1 MCIRINHFHF
11 PNLINDAMKKL
22 SIFYYLLIAILFAP
36 NCFPQLNKGNLV
48 KYEKYQFQNYNK
60 INKILYPGDS
70 SINITYYGL
79 NLNIT
84 YSPNYLKGIA
94 TISAKSTENGLTNF
108 FLDLQDTM
116 HVDSVLLNGSQ
127 VYFKHSLAKLE
138 ITLPR
143 SYNIGEQFSVI
154 IYYQGVPGSSGF
166 GSFEFSS
173 HNNAPAIWSL
183 SEPYGASD
191 WFPCKDTPA
200 DKADSSDVWVTC
212 SNSLI
217 AASNGTLQAV
227 VDNGDGTHTFKWK
240 NIYPIAQYLI
250 SIAISNYTVYT
261 TYYHYAP
268 SDSMPIV
275 FYIYPEDFNSA
286 KPYLD
291 KVANM
296 IAIFSKFYGPYPFLK
311 EKYGEAQFGWGG
323 GMEHQT
329 MTSLGGFDE
338 DLEAHELAHQWY
350 GDKITCADWQD
361 IWLNEGF
368 ASFSEAVYF
377 GAVSGLNSYN
387 LMMNSFMDN
396 AKNAVGSIYVQNI
409 SNVNSIFDYDR
420 SYAKGAVVLHMLKG
434 IMGDSLF
441 YQLMKTYAS
450 DPKLAY
456 RSAHTADFEL
466 DAEKVYG
473 STLGYFFNEWIYGV
487 GYPHY
492 TVSWNYDYINNN
504 IYSVN
509 LNISQTTNTNPAFF
523 TMPIQIQVKTS
534 AGDTIVTI
542 FNNRQNQLISFNVK
556 GTPQYINFDPNNLIL
571 KDISII
577 DSVDLTKP
585 QTFTLYQNYPNPF
598 NPSTLINYSIPVNSK
613 GFIPVKLIVYDE
625 LGNVVAKLVDK
636 TQPAGTYSVKF
647 PPGNKHLASGIY
659 YYQIIAGSY
668 NQTKNMVLIK

>member
-1 MCIRINHFHF
+1 
-11 PNLINDAMKKL
+11 MKKL
-22 SIFYYLLIAILFAP
+22 SLIFSLLFIFLSAS
-36 NCFPQLNKGNLV
+36 NSFPQLNKKKLV
-48 KYEKYQFQNYNK
+48 ESEKHHLQNYYK

-70 SINITYYGL
+70 SINVTYYGL
-79 NLNIT
+79 NLTLT

-94 TISAKSTENGLTNF
+94 TINAKSTENGLTKF
-108 FLDLQDTM
+108 FLDLQDPLL
-116 HVDSVLLNGSQ
+116 VDSVLLNGSKIP
-127 VYFKHSLAKLE
+127 FIHSLAKLN
-138 ITLPR
+138 INLPR
-143 SYNIGEQFSVI
+143 SYNYGEQFSLV
-154 IYYQGVPGSSGF
+154 IYYQGIPGSSGF
-166 GSFEFSS
+166 GSFEFGS
-173 HNNAPAIWSL
+173 HNNQPAIWSL

-227 VDNGDGTHTFKWK
+227 VDNGNGTHTFKWK

-250 SIAISNYTVYT
+250 SIAISDYTVYT

-268 SDSMPIV
+268 SDSMPVV
-275 FYIYPEDFNSA
+275 FYVYPEDFNNA

-296 IAIFSKFYGPYPFLK
+296 IAVFSNFYGPYPFLK
-311 EKYGEAQFGWGG
+311 EKYGEAEFGWSG

-329 MTSLGGFDE
+329 ITSLGGFDD

-377 GAVSGLNSYN
+377 GATSGTDAYN
-387 LMMNSFMDN
+387 LMMTSFMNN
-396 AKNAVGSIYVQNI
+396 AKNAVGSVYVQNI
-409 SNVNSIFDYDR
+409 SNVNSIFDYNR

-441 YQLMKTYAS
+441 FQLMKTYAS
-450 DPKLAY
+450 DPKVAY
-456 RSAHTADFEL
+456 GAATTADFEA

-473 STLGYFFNEWIYGV
+473 SSLSYFFNEWIYGEN
-487 GYPHY
+487 YPRY
-492 TVSWNYDYINNN
+492 SVSWNNNFIGNN

-509 LNISQTTNTNPAFF
+509 LNLSQTTNTDPAFF

-534 AGDTIVTI
+534 AGDTLVTI

-577 DSVDLTKP
+577 DSIDLTKP

-598 NPSTLINYSIPVNSK
+598 NPSTTINYSIPVNSK
-613 GFIPVKLIVYDE
+613 GFIQVKLIVYDE
-625 LGNVVAKLVDK
+625 LGNIVARLVDK
-636 TQPAGTYSVKF
+636 AEPAGTYSVKF
-647 PPGNKHLASGIY
+647 PPGNKHLASGVY
-659 YYQIIAGSY
+659 YYQIIAGD
-668 NQTKNMVLIK
+668 NIQTKNMVLLK

>member
-1 MCIRINHFHF
+1 MLFIF
-11 PNLINDAMKKL
+11 L
-22 SIFYYLLIAILFAP
+22 SAS
-36 NCFPQLNKGNLV
+36 NSFPQLNKKKLV
-48 KYEKYQFQNYNK
+48 ESEKHQLQNYYK

-70 SINITYYGL
+70 SINVTYYGL
-79 NLNIT
+79 NLTLT

-94 TISAKSTENGLTNF
+94 TINAKSTENGLTKF
-108 FLDLQDTM
+108 FLDLQDPLL
-116 HVDSVLLNGSQ
+116 VDSVLLNGSKIP
-127 VYFKHSLAKLE
+127 FIHSLAKLN
-138 ITLPR
+138 INLPR
-143 SYNIGEQFSVI
+143 SYNYGEQFSLV
-154 IYYQGVPGSSGF
+154 IYYQGIPGSSGF
-166 GSFEFSS
+166 GSFEFGS
-173 HNNAPAIWSL
+173 HNNQPAIWSL

-227 VDNGDGTHTFKWK
+227 VDNGNGTHTFKWK

-250 SIAISNYTVYT
+250 SIAISDYTVYT

-268 SDSMPIV
+268 SDSMPVV
-275 FYIYPEDFNSA
+275 FYIYPEDFNNA

-296 IAIFSKFYGPYPFLK
+296 IAVFSNFYGPYPFLK
-311 EKYGEAQFGWGG
+311 EKYGEAEFGWSG

-329 MTSLGGFDE
+329 ITSLGGFDD

-377 GAVSGLNSYN
+377 GATSGTDAYN
-387 LMMNSFMDN
+387 LMMTSFMNN
-396 AKNAVGSIYVQNI
+396 AKNAVGSVYVQNI
-409 SNVNSIFDYDR
+409 SNVNSIFDYNR

-441 YQLMKTYAS
+441 FQLMKTYAS
-450 DPKLAY
+450 DPKVAY
-456 RSAHTADFEL
+456 GAATTANFEA

-473 STLGYFFNEWIYGV
+473 SSLSYFFNEWIYGEN
-487 GYPHY
+487 YPHY
-492 TVSWNYDYINNN
+492 SVSWNYNFIGNN

-509 LNISQTTNTNPAFF
+509 LNLSQTTNTNPAFF

-542 FNNRQNQLISFNVK
+542 FNNRQNQLISFNVI

-598 NPSTLINYSIPVNSK
+598 NPSTTINYSIPVSSE
-613 GFIPVKLIVYDE
+613 GFIQVKLIVYDE
-625 LGNVVAKLVDK
+625 LGNIVARLVDK
-636 TQPAGTYSVKF
+636 AEPAGTYSVKF
-647 PPGNKHLASGIY
+647 PPGNKHLASGVY
-659 YYQIIAGSY
+659 YYQIIAGDY
-668 NQTKNMVLIK
+668 IQTKNMILLK

>member
-1 MCIRINHFHF
+1 
-11 PNLINDAMKKL
+11 MKKT
-22 SIFYYLLIAILFAP
+22 SIFYYLLIALLFAP
-36 NCFPQLNKGNLV
+36 NCFSQLNKRNLV
-48 KYEKYQFQNYNK
+48 KAEKYQLQKFYK

-94 TISAKSTENGLTNF
+94 TINAKSTENGLTNF

-127 VYFKHSLAKLE
+127 IYFKHSLAKLE

-143 SYNIGEQFSVI
+143 GYNIGEQFSVV

-212 SNSLI
+212 SNSLT

-250 SIAISNYTVYT
+250 SIAISNYTVYA

-311 EKYGEAQFGWGG
+311 EKYGEAQFGWSG

-441 YQLMKTYAS
+441 FQLMKTYAS
-450 DPKLAY
+450 DPKVAY
-456 RSAHTADFEL
+456 GAATTANFES

-473 STLGYFFNEWIYGV
+473 STLEYFFNEWIYGE

-492 TVSWNYDYINNN
+492 SVSWNYNHINDN

-509 LNISQTTNTNPAFF
+509 LNISQTTNTNPSFF

-534 AGDTIVTI
+534 ASDTIVTI
-542 FNNRQNQLISFNVK
+542 FNNRQNQLVSFNVK

-636 TQPAGTYSVKF
+636 SQPAGTYSVKF
-647 PPGNKHLASGIY
+647 PPGNKHFASGVY
-659 YYQIIAGSY
+659 YYQILAGSY
-668 NQTKNMVLIK
+668 SQTKNMVLIK

>member
-1 MCIRINHFHF
+1 
-11 PNLINDAMKKL
+11 MKKL
-22 SIFYYLLIAILFAP
+22 SLLFSLLLVFLSAS
-36 NCFPQLNKGNLV
+36 NSFPQLDKINLV
-48 KYEKYQFQNYNK
+48 RSEKHQFQNNYK

-70 SINITYYGL
+70 SINVTYYGL
-79 NLNIT
+79 NLTLT

-94 TISAKSTENGLTNF
+94 TINAKSTQNNLTNF
-108 FLDLQDTM
+108 FLDLQDPLL
-116 HVDSVLLNGSQ
+116 VDSVLLNGSKIP
-127 VYFKHSLAKLE
+127 FIHSSAKLN

-143 SYNIGEQFSVI
+143 IYNFGELFSLV
-154 IYYQGVPGSSGF
+154 IYYQGIPGSSGF
-166 GSFEFSS
+166 GSFEFGS
-173 HNNAPAIWSL
+173 HNNQPAIWSL

-227 VDNGDGTHTFKWK
+227 VDNGNGTHTFKWK

-250 SIAISNYTVYT
+250 SIAISDYTVYT

-275 FYIYPEDFNSA
+275 FYIYPEDFNNA

-296 IAIFSKFYGPYPFLK
+296 IAVFSNFYGPYPFLK
-311 EKYGEAQFGWGG
+311 EKYGEAEFGWSG

-329 MTSLGGFDE
+329 ITSLGGFDD

-368 ASFSEAVYF
+368 ATFSEAVYF
-377 GAVSGLNSYN
+377 GATSGTDAYN
-387 LMMNSFMDN
+387 LMMTSFMNN
-396 AKNAVGSIYVQNI
+396 AKNAVGSVYVQNI
-409 SNVNSIFDYDR
+409 SNVNSIFDYNR

-441 YQLMKTYAS
+441 FQLMKTYAS
-450 DPKLAY
+450 DPKVAY
-456 RSAHTADFEL
+456 GAATTANFEA

-473 STLGYFFNEWIYGV
+473 SSLSYFFNEWIYGEN
-487 GYPHY
+487 YPHY
-492 TVSWNYDYINNN
+492 SVSWNYNFIGNN

-509 LNISQTTNTNPAFF
+509 LNLSQTTNTNPAFF

-542 FNNRQNQLISFNVK
+542 FNNRQNQLISFNVI

-598 NPSTLINYSIPVNSK
+598 NPSTTINYSIPVNSK
-613 GFIPVKLIVYDE
+613 GFIQVKLIVYDE
-625 LGNVVAKLVDK
+625 LGNIVARLVDK
-636 TQPAGTYSVKF
+636 AEPAGTYSVKF
-647 PPGNKHLASGIY
+647 PPGNKHLASGVY
-659 YYQIIAGSY
+659 YYQIIAGNY
-668 NQTKNMVLIK
+668 IQTKNMILLK

>member
-1 MCIRINHFHF
+1 MLFIF
-11 PNLINDAMKKL
+11 L
-22 SIFYYLLIAILFAP
+22 SAS
-36 NCFPQLNKGNLV
+36 NSFPQLNKKKLV
-48 KYEKYQFQNYNK
+48 ESEKHHLQNYYK

-70 SINITYYGL
+70 SINVTYYGL
-79 NLNIT
+79 NLTLT

-94 TISAKSTENGLTNF
+94 TINAKSTENGLTKF
-108 FLDLQDTM
+108 FLDLQDPLL
-116 HVDSVLLNGSQ
+116 VDSVLLNGSKIP
-127 VYFKHSLAKLE
+127 FIHSLAKLN
-138 ITLPR
+138 INLPR
-143 SYNIGEQFSVI
+143 SYNYGEQFSLV
-154 IYYQGVPGSSGF
+154 IYYQGIPGSSGF
-166 GSFEFSS
+166 GSFEFGS
-173 HNNAPAIWSL
+173 HNNQPAIWSL

-227 VDNGDGTHTFKWK
+227 VDNGNGTHTFKWK

-250 SIAISNYTVYT
+250 SIAISDYTVYT

-268 SDSMPIV
+268 SDSMPVV
-275 FYIYPEDFNSA
+275 FYVYPEDFNNT

-296 IAIFSKFYGPYPFLK
+296 IAVFSNFYGPYPFLK
-311 EKYGEAQFGWGG
+311 EKYGEAEFGWSG

-329 MTSLGGFDE
+329 ITSLGGFDD

-377 GAVSGLNSYN
+377 GATSGTDAYN
-387 LMMNSFMDN
+387 LMMTSFMNN
-396 AKNAVGSIYVQNI
+396 AKNAVGSVYVQNI
-409 SNVNSIFDYDR
+409 SNVNSIFDYNR

-441 YQLMKTYAS
+441 FQLMKTYAS
-450 DPKLAY
+450 DPKVAY
-456 RSAHTADFEL
+456 GAATTADFEA

-473 STLGYFFNEWIYGV
+473 SSLSYFFNEWIYGEN
-487 GYPHY
+487 YPHY
-492 TVSWNYDYINNN
+492 SVSWNNNFIGNN

-509 LNISQTTNTNPAFF
+509 LNLSQTTNTDPAFF

-542 FNNRQNQLISFNVK
+542 FNNRQNQLISFNVI

-598 NPSTLINYSIPVNSK
+598 NPSTTINYSIPVNSK
-613 GFIPVKLIVYDE
+613 GFIQVKLIVYDE
-625 LGNVVAKLVDK
+625 LGNIVARLVDK
-636 TQPAGTYSVKF
+636 AEPAGTYSVKF
-647 PPGNKHLASGIY
+647 PPSNKHLASGVY
-659 YYQIIAGSY
+659 YYQIIAGDY
-668 NQTKNMVLIK
+668 IQTKNMILLK

>member
-1 MCIRINHFHF
+1 
-11 PNLINDAMKKL
+11 MKKL
-22 SIFYYLLIAILFAP
+22 SLLFSLLLVFLSAS
-36 NCFPQLNKGNLV
+36 NSFPQLDKINLV
-48 KYEKYQFQNYNK
+48 RSEKHQFQNYYK

-70 SINITYYGL
+70 SINVTYYGL
-79 NLNIT
+79 NLTLT

-94 TISAKSTENGLTNF
+94 TVNAKSTENNLTNF
-108 FLDLQDTM
+108 FLDLQDPLL
-116 HVDSVLLNGSQ
+116 VDSVLLNGSKIP
-127 VYFKHSLAKLE
+127 FIHSSAKLN

-143 SYNIGEQFSVI
+143 IYNYGEQFSLV
-154 IYYQGVPGSSGF
+154 IYYQGIPGSSGF
-166 GSFEFSS
+166 GSFEFGS
-173 HNNAPAIWSL
+173 HNNQPAIWSL

-217 AASNGTLQAV
+217 AASNGTLQSV
-227 VDNGDGTHTFKWK
+227 VDNGNGTHTFKWK

-250 SIAISNYTVYT
+250 SIAISDYTVYT

-268 SDSMPIV
+268 SDSMPVV
-275 FYIYPEDFNSA
+275 FYIYPEDFNNA

-296 IAIFSKFYGPYPFLK
+296 IAVFSNFYGPYPFLK
-311 EKYGEAQFGWGG
+311 EKYGEAEFGWSW

-329 MTSLGGFDE
+329 ITSLGGFDD

-368 ASFSEAVYF
+368 ATFSEAVYF
-377 GAVSGLNSYN
+377 GATSGTDAYN
-387 LMMNSFMDN
+387 LMMTSFMNN
-396 AKNAVGSIYVQNI
+396 AKNAVGSVYVQNI
-409 SNVNSIFDYDR
+409 SNVNSIFDYNR

-441 YQLMKTYAS
+441 FQLMKTYAS
-450 DPKLAY
+450 DPKVAY
-456 RSAHTADFEL
+456 GAATTANFEA

-473 STLGYFFNEWIYGV
+473 SSLSYFFNEWIYGEN
-487 GYPHY
+487 YPHY
-492 TVSWNYDYINNN
+492 SVSWNYNFIGNN

-509 LNISQTTNTNPAFF
+509 LNLSQTTNTNPAFF

-542 FNNRQNQLISFNVK
+542 LNNQQNQLISFNVK
-556 GTPQYINFDPNNLIL
+556 GKPNYINFDPNNLIL

-598 NPSTLINYSIPVNSK
+598 NPSTTINYSIPVNSK
-613 GFIPVKLIVYDE
+613 GFIQVKLIVYDE
-625 LGNVVAKLVDK
+625 LGNIVARLVDK
-636 TQPAGTYSVKF
+636 AEPAGTYSVKF
-647 PPGNKHLASGIY
+647 PPGNKHLASGVY
-659 YYQIIAGSY
+659 YYQIIAGDY
-668 NQTKNMVLIK
+668 IQTKNMILLK

>member
-1 MCIRINHFHF
+1 
-11 PNLINDAMKKL
+11 MKKT
-22 SIFYYLLIAILFAP
+22 SIYYYLLIALFFAP
-36 NCFPQLNKGNLV
+36 NCFSQLNKRNLV
-48 KYEKYQFQNYNK
+48 NAEKYQLQKFYK

-94 TISAKSTENGLTNF
+94 TINAKSTENGLTNF

-116 HVDSVLLNGSQ
+116 HVDSVLLNSSQ
-127 VYFKHSLAKLE
+127 IYFKHSLAKLE
-138 ITLPR
+138 IALPR
-143 SYNIGEQFSVI
+143 SYNIGEQFSVV
-154 IYYQGVPGSSGF
+154 IYYQGIPGSSGF

-212 SNSLI
+212 SNSLT

-275 FYIYPEDFNSA
+275 FYIYPEDYNIA

-450 DPKLAY
+450 DPKVAY
-456 RSAHTADFEL
+456 GAATTANFEA

-473 STLGYFFNEWIYGV
+473 SSLSYFFNEWIYGEN
-487 GYPHY
+487 YPHY
-492 TVSWNYDYINNN
+492 SVSWNYNFISNN

-509 LNISQTTNTNPAFF
+509 LNLSQTTNTNPAFF

-534 AGDTIVTI
+534 AGDTLVTI

-577 DSVDLTKP
+577 DSIDLTKP

-598 NPSTLINYSIPVNSK
+598 NPSTTINYSIPVNSK
-613 GFIPVKLIVYDE
+613 GFIQVKLIVYDE
-625 LGNVVAKLVDK
+625 LGNIVARLVDK
-636 TQPAGTYSVKF
+636 AEPAGTYSVKF
-647 PPGNKHLASGIY
+647 PPGNKHLASGVY
-659 YYQIIAGSY
+659 YYQIIAGD
-668 NQTKNMVLIK
+668 NIQTKNMVLLK

>member
-1 MCIRINHFHF
+1 MLFIF
-11 PNLINDAMKKL
+11 L
-22 SIFYYLLIAILFAP
+22 SAS
-36 NCFPQLNKGNLV
+36 NSFPQLNKKKLV
-48 KYEKYQFQNYNK
+48 ESEKHQLQNYYK

-79 NLNIT
+79 NLTLT

-94 TISAKSTENGLTNF
+94 TVNAKSTENNLTNF
-108 FLDLQDTM
+108 FLDLQDPLL
-116 HVDSVLLNGSQ
+116 VDSVLLNGSKIP
-127 VYFKHSLAKLE
+127 FIHSSAKLN
-138 ITLPR
+138 ITLPQI
-143 SYNIGEQFSVI
+143 YNYGEQFSLV
-154 IYYQGVPGSSGF
+154 IYYQGIPGSSGF
-166 GSFEFSS
+166 GSFEFGS
-173 HNNAPAIWSL
+173 HNNQPAIWSL

-227 VDNGDGTHTFKWK
+227 VDNGNGTHTFKWK

-250 SIAISNYTVYT
+250 SIAISDYTVYT

-268 SDSMPIV
+268 SDSMPVV
-275 FYIYPEDFNSA
+275 FYIYPEDFNNA

-291 KVANM
+291 KVVNM
-296 IAIFSKFYGPYPFLK
+296 IAVFSNFYGPYPFLK
-311 EKYGEAQFGWGG
+311 EKYGEAEFGWSG

-329 MTSLGGFDE
+329 ITSLGGFDD

-368 ASFSEAVYF
+368 ATFSEAVYF
-377 GAVSGLNSYN
+377 GATSGTDAYN
-387 LMMNSFMDN
+387 LMMTSFMNN
-396 AKNAVGSIYVQNI
+396 AKNAVGSVYVQNI
-409 SNVNSIFDYDR
+409 SNVNSIFDYNR

-441 YQLMKTYAS
+441 FQLMKTYAS
-450 DPKLAY
+450 DPKVAY
-456 RSAHTADFEL
+456 GAATTANFEA

-473 STLGYFFNEWIYGV
+473 SSLSYFFNEWIYGEN
-487 GYPHY
+487 YPHY
-492 TVSWNYDYINNN
+492 SVSWNYNFIGNN

-509 LNISQTTNTNPAFF
+509 LNLSQTTNTNPAFF

-598 NPSTLINYSIPVNSK
+598 NPSTTINYSIPVNSK
-613 GFIPVKLIVYDE
+613 GFIQVKLIVYDE
-625 LGNVVAKLVDK
+625 LGNIVARLVDK
-636 TQPAGTYSVKF
+636 AEPAGTYSVKF
-647 PPGNKHLASGIY
+647 PPGNKHLASGVY
-659 YYQIIAGSY
+659 YYQIIAGDY
-668 NQTKNMVLIK
+668 IQTKNMILLK

>member
-1 MCIRINHFHF
+1 M
-11 PNLINDAMKKL
+11 
-22 SIFYYLLIAILFAP
+22 LLIFLSAS
-36 NCFPQLNKGNLV
+36 NSFPQLNKKKLV
-48 KYEKYQFQNYNK
+48 ESEKHQLQNYYK

-70 SINITYYGL
+70 SINVTYYGL
-79 NLNIT
+79 NLTLT
-84 YSPNYLKGIA
+84 YSPNYLKGIV
-94 TISAKSTENGLTNF
+94 TVNAKSMENNLTNF
-108 FLDLQDTM
+108 FFDLQDPLL
-116 HVDSVLLNGSQ
+116 VDSVLLNGTKIP
-127 VYFKHSLAKLE
+127 FIHSLAKLN
-138 ITLPR
+138 INLPR
-143 SYNIGEQFSVI
+143 SYNYGEQFSLV
-154 IYYQGVPGSSGF
+154 IYYQGIPGSSGF
-166 GSFEFSS
+166 GSFEFGS
-173 HNNAPAIWSL
+173 HNNQPAIWSL

-227 VDNGDGTHTFKWK
+227 VDNGNGTHTFKWK

-250 SIAISNYTVYT
+250 SIAISDYTVYT

-268 SDSMPIV
+268 SDSMPVV
-275 FYIYPEDFNSA
+275 FYIYPEDFNNA

-296 IAIFSKFYGPYPFLK
+296 IAVFSNFYGPYPFLK
-311 EKYGEAQFGWGG
+311 EKYGEAEFGWSG

-329 MTSLGGFDE
+329 ITSLGGFDD

-377 GAVSGLNSYN
+377 GATSGTDAYN
-387 LMMNSFMDN
+387 LMMTSFMND
-396 AKNAVGSIYVQNI
+396 AKNAVGSVYVQNI
-409 SNVNSIFDYDR
+409 SNVNSIFDYNR

-441 YQLMKTYAS
+441 FQLMKTYAS
-450 DPKLAY
+450 DPKVAY
-456 RSAHTADFEL
+456 GAATTANFEA

-473 STLGYFFNEWIYGV
+473 SSLSYFFNEWIYGEN
-487 GYPHY
+487 YPHY
-492 TVSWNYDYINNN
+492 SVSWNYNFIGNN

-509 LNISQTTNTNPAFF
+509 LNLSQTTNTNPAFF

-598 NPSTLINYSIPVNSK
+598 NPSTTINYSIPVNSK
-613 GFIPVKLIVYDE
+613 GFIQVKLIVYDE
-625 LGNVVAKLVDK
+625 LGNIVARLVDK
-636 TQPAGTYSVKF
+636 AEPAGTYSVKF
-647 PPGNKHLASGIY
+647 PPGNKHLASGVY
-659 YYQIIAGSY
+659 YYQIIAGDY
-668 NQTKNMVLIK
+668 IQTKNMILLK

>member
-1 MCIRINHFHF
+1 
-11 PNLINDAMKKL
+11 MKKL
-22 SIFYYLLIAILFAP
+22 SLIFSLLLIFLSAS
-36 NCFPQLNKGNLV
+36 NSFPQLNKKKLV
-48 KYEKYQFQNYNK
+48 ESEKHQLQNYYK

-70 SINITYYGL
+70 SINVTYYGL
-79 NLNIT
+79 NLTLT
-84 YSPNYLKGIA
+84 YSPNYLKGIV
-94 TISAKSTENGLTNF
+94 TVNAKSMENNLTNF
-108 FLDLQDTM
+108 FFDLQDPLL
-116 HVDSVLLNGSQ
+116 VDSVLLNGTKIP
-127 VYFKHSLAKLE
+127 FIHSLAKLN
-138 ITLPR
+138 INLPR
-143 SYNIGEQFSVI
+143 SYNYGEQFSLV
-154 IYYQGVPGSSGF
+154 IYYQGIPGSSGF
-166 GSFEFSS
+166 GSFEFGS
-173 HNNAPAIWSL
+173 HNNQPAIWSL

-227 VDNGDGTHTFKWK
+227 VDNGNGTHTFKWK

-250 SIAISNYTVYT
+250 SIAISDYTVYT

-268 SDSMPIV
+268 SDSMPVV
-275 FYIYPEDFNSA
+275 FYIYPEDFNNA

-296 IAIFSKFYGPYPFLK
+296 IAVFSNFYGPYPFLK
-311 EKYGEAQFGWGG
+311 EKYGEAEFGWSG

-329 MTSLGGFDE
+329 ITSLGGFDD

-377 GAVSGLNSYN
+377 GATSGTDAYN
-387 LMMNSFMDN
+387 LMMTSFMND
-396 AKNAVGSIYVQNI
+396 AKNAVGSVYVQNI
-409 SNVNSIFDYDR
+409 SNVNSIFDYNR

-441 YQLMKTYAS
+441 FQLMKTYAS
-450 DPKLAY
+450 DPKVAY
-456 RSAHTADFEL
+456 GAATTANFEA

-473 STLGYFFNEWIYGV
+473 SSLSYFFNEWIYGEN
-487 GYPHY
+487 YPHY
-492 TVSWNYDYINNN
+492 SVSWNYNFIGNN

-509 LNISQTTNTNPAFF
+509 LNLSQTTNTNPAFF

-598 NPSTLINYSIPVNSK
+598 NPSTTINYSIPVNSK
-613 GFIPVKLIVYDE
+613 GFIQVKLIVYDE
-625 LGNVVAKLVDK
+625 LGNIVARLVDK
-636 TQPAGTYSVKF
+636 AEPAGTYSVKF
-647 PPGNKHLASGIY
+647 PPGNKHLASGVY
-659 YYQIIAGSY
+659 YYQIIAGDY
-668 NQTKNMVLIK
+668 IQTKNMILLK

>member
-1 MCIRINHFHF
+1 MLFIF
-11 PNLINDAMKKL
+11 L
-22 SIFYYLLIAILFAP
+22 SAS
-36 NCFPQLNKGNLV
+36 NSFPQLNKKKLV
-48 KYEKYQFQNYNK
+48 ESEKHQLQNYYK

-70 SINITYYGL
+70 SINVTYYGL
-79 NLNIT
+79 NLTLT
-84 YSPNYLKGIA
+84 YSPNYLKGIV
-94 TISAKSTENGLTNF
+94 TVNAKSMENGLTNF
-108 FLDLQDTM
+108 FLDLQDPLL
-116 HVDSVLLNGSQ
+116 VDSVLLNGTKIS
-127 VYFKHSLAKLE
+127 FIHSSAKLN

-143 SYNIGEQFSVI
+143 IYNYGEQFSLV
-154 IYYQGVPGSSGF
+154 IYYQGIPGSSGF
-166 GSFEFSS
+166 GSFEFGS
-173 HNNAPAIWSL
+173 HNNQPAIWSL

-227 VDNGDGTHTFKWK
+227 VDNGNGTHTFKWK

-250 SIAISNYTVYT
+250 SIAISDYTVYT

-268 SDSMPIV
+268 SDSMPVV
-275 FYIYPEDFNSA
+275 FYIYPEDFNNA

-296 IAIFSKFYGPYPFLK
+296 IAVFSNFYGPYPFLK
-311 EKYGEAQFGWGG
+311 EKYGEAEFGWSG

-329 MTSLGGFDE
+329 ITSLGGFDD

-368 ASFSEAVYF
+368 ATFSEAVYF
-377 GAVSGLNSYN
+377 GATSGTDAYN
-387 LMMNSFMDN
+387 LMMTSFMND
-396 AKNAVGSIYVQNI
+396 AKNAVGSVYVQNI
-409 SNVNSIFDYDR
+409 SNVNSIFDYNR

-441 YQLMKTYAS
+441 FQLMKTYAS
-450 DPKLAY
+450 DPKVAY
-456 RSAHTADFEL
+456 GAATTADFEA

-473 STLGYFFNEWIYGV
+473 SSLSYFFNEWIYGEN
-487 GYPHY
+487 YPHY
-492 TVSWNYDYINNN
+492 SVSWNYNFIGNN

-509 LNISQTTNTNPAFF
+509 LNLSQTTNTNPAFF

-585 QTFTLYQNYPNPF
+585 QTFTLYQNYPSPL
-598 NPSTLINYSIPVNSK
+598 NPSTTINYSIPVNSK
-613 GFIPVKLIVYDE
+613 GFIQVKLIVYDE
-625 LGNVVAKLVDK
+625 LGNIVARLVDK
-636 TQPAGTYSVKF
+636 AEPAGTYSVKF
-647 PPGNKHLASGIY
+647 PTGNIHLASGVY
-659 YYQIIAGSY
+659 YYQIIAGDY
-668 NQTKNMVLIK
+668 IQTKNMILLK

>member
-1 MCIRINHFHF
+1 M
-11 PNLINDAMKKL
+11 
-22 SIFYYLLIAILFAP
+22 LLIFLSAS
-36 NCFPQLNKGNLV
+36 NSFPQLNKKKLV
-48 KYEKYQFQNYNK
+48 ESEKHQLQNYYK

-70 SINITYYGL
+70 SINVTYYGL
-79 NLNIT
+79 NLTLT
-84 YSPNYLKGIA
+84 YSPNYLKGIV
-94 TISAKSTENGLTNF
+94 TVNAKSMENGLTNF
-108 FLDLQDTM
+108 FLDLQDPLL
-116 HVDSVLLNGSQ
+116 VDSVLLNGTKIS
-127 VYFKHSLAKLE
+127 FIHSSAKLN

-143 SYNIGEQFSVI
+143 IYNYGEQFSLV
-154 IYYQGVPGSSGF
+154 IYYQGIPGSSGF
-166 GSFEFSS
+166 GSFEFGS
-173 HNNAPAIWSL
+173 HNNQPAIWSL

-227 VDNGDGTHTFKWK
+227 VDNGNGTHTFKWK

-250 SIAISNYTVYT
+250 SIAISDYTVYT

-275 FYIYPEDFNSA
+275 FYIYPEDFNNA

-296 IAIFSKFYGPYPFLK
+296 IAIFSNFYGPYPFLK
-311 EKYGEAQFGWGG
+311 EKYGEAEFGWSG

-329 MTSLGGFDE
+329 ITSLGGFDD

-368 ASFSEAVYF
+368 ATFSEAVYF
-377 GAVSGLNSYN
+377 GATSGTDAYN
-387 LMMNSFMDN
+387 LMMTSFMND
-396 AKNAVGSIYVQNI
+396 AKNAVGSVYVQNI
-409 SNVNSIFDYDR
+409 SNVNSIFDYNR

-441 YQLMKTYAS
+441 FQLMKTYAS
-450 DPKLAY
+450 DPKVAY
-456 RSAHTADFEL
+456 GAATTANFEA

-473 STLGYFFNEWIYGV
+473 SSLSYFFNEWIYGEN
-487 GYPHY
+487 YPHY
-492 TVSWNYDYINNN
+492 SVSWNYNFIGNN

-509 LNISQTTNTNPAFF
+509 LNLSQTTNTNPAFF
-523 TMPIQIQVKTS
+523 IMPIKIQVKTS

-542 FNNRQNQLISFNVK
+542 LNNQQNQLISFNVK
-556 GTPQYINFDPNNLIL
+556 GKPNYINFDPNNLIL

-598 NPSTLINYSIPVNSK
+598 NPSTTINYSIPVNSK
-613 GFIPVKLIVYDE
+613 GFIQVKLIVYDE
-625 LGNVVAKLVDK
+625 LGNIVARLVDK
-636 TQPAGTYSVKF
+636 AEPAGTYSVKF
-647 PPGNKHLASGIY
+647 PPGNKHLASGVY
-659 YYQIIAGSY
+659 YYQIIAGDY
-668 NQTKNMVLIK
+668 IQTKNMILLK

>member
-1 MCIRINHFHF
+1 M
-11 PNLINDAMKKL
+11 
-22 SIFYYLLIAILFAP
+22 LLIFLSAS
-36 NCFPQLNKGNLV
+36 NSFPQLNKKKLV
-48 KYEKYQFQNYNK
+48 ESEKHQLQNYYK

-70 SINITYYGL
+70 SINVTYYGL
-79 NLNIT
+79 NLTLT
-84 YSPNYLKGIA
+84 YSPNYLKGIV
-94 TISAKSTENGLTNF
+94 TVNAKSMENNLTNF
-108 FLDLQDTM
+108 FFDLQDPLL
-116 HVDSVLLNGSQ
+116 VDSVLLNGTKIP
-127 VYFKHSLAKLE
+127 FIHSLAKLN
-138 ITLPR
+138 INLPR
-143 SYNIGEQFSVI
+143 SYNYGEQFSLV
-154 IYYQGVPGSSGF
+154 IYYQGIPGSSGF
-166 GSFEFSS
+166 GSFEFGS
-173 HNNAPAIWSL
+173 HNNQPAIWSL

-227 VDNGDGTHTFKWK
+227 VDNGNGTHTFKWK

-250 SIAISNYTVYT
+250 SIAISDYTVYT

-268 SDSMPIV
+268 SDSMPVV
-275 FYIYPEDFNSA
+275 FYIYPEDFNNA

-296 IAIFSKFYGPYPFLK
+296 IAVFSNFYGPYPFLK
-311 EKYGEAQFGWGG
+311 EKYGEAEFGWSG

-329 MTSLGGFDE
+329 ITSLGGFDD

-377 GAVSGLNSYN
+377 GATSGTDAYN
-387 LMMNSFMDN
+387 LMMTSFMND
-396 AKNAVGSIYVQNI
+396 AKNAVGSVYVQNI
-409 SNVNSIFDYDR
+409 SNVNSIFDYNR

-441 YQLMKTYAS
+441 FQLMKTYAS
-450 DPKLAY
+450 DPKVAY
-456 RSAHTADFEL
+456 GAATTANFEA

-473 STLGYFFNEWIYGV
+473 SSLSYFFNEWIYGEN
-487 GYPHY
+487 YPHY
-492 TVSWNYDYINNN
+492 SVSWNYNFIGNN

-509 LNISQTTNTNPAFF
+509 LNLSQTTNTNPAFF

-585 QTFTLYQNYPNPF
+585 QTFTLYQNYPNLF
-598 NPSTLINYSIPVNSK
+598 NPSTTINYSIPVNSK
-613 GFIPVKLIVYDE
+613 GFIQVKLIVYDE
-625 LGNVVAKLVDK
+625 LGNIVARLVDK
-636 TQPAGTYSVKF
+636 AEPAGTYSVKF
-647 PPGNKHLASGIY
+647 PPGNKHLASGVY
-659 YYQIIAGSY
+659 YYQIIAGDY
-668 NQTKNMVLIK
+668 IQTKNMILLK

>member
-1 MCIRINHFHF
+1 
-11 PNLINDAMKKL
+11 MKKL
-22 SIFYYLLIAILFAP
+22 SLIFSLLFIFLSAS
-36 NCFPQLNKGNLV
+36 NSFPQLNKKKLV
-48 KYEKYQFQNYNK
+48 ESEKHQLQNYYK

-70 SINITYYGL
+70 SINVTYYGL
-79 NLNIT
+79 NLTLT

-94 TISAKSTENGLTNF
+94 TINAKSTENNLTNF
-108 FLDLQDTM
+108 FLDLQDPLL
-116 HVDSVLLNGSQ
+116 VDSVLLNDSKIP
-127 VYFKHSLAKLE
+127 FIHSLAKLN
-138 ITLPR
+138 INLPR
-143 SYNIGEQFSVI
+143 SYNYGEQFSIV
-154 IYYQGVPGSSGF
+154 IYYQGIPGSSGF
-166 GSFEFSS
+166 GSFEFGS
-173 HNNAPAIWSL
+173 HNNQPAIWSL

-227 VDNGDGTHTFKWK
+227 VDNGNGTHTFKWK

-250 SIAISNYTVYT
+250 SIAISDYTVYT

-268 SDSMPIV
+268 SDSMPVV
-275 FYIYPEDFNSA
+275 FYIYPEDFNNA

-291 KVANM
+291 KVVNM
-296 IAIFSKFYGPYPFLK
+296 IAVFSNFYGPYPFLK
-311 EKYGEAQFGWGG
+311 EKYGEAEFGWSG

-329 MTSLGGFDE
+329 ITSLGGFDD

-377 GAVSGLNSYN
+377 GATSGTDAYN
-387 LMMNSFMDN
+387 LMMTSFMNN
-396 AKNAVGSIYVQNI
+396 AKNAVGSVYVQNI
-409 SNVNSIFDYDR
+409 SNVNSIFDYNR

-441 YQLMKTYAS
+441 FQLMKTYAS
-450 DPKLAY
+450 DPKVAY
-456 RSAHTADFEL
+456 GAATTANFEA

-473 STLGYFFNEWIYGV
+473 SSLSYFFNEWIYGEN
-487 GYPHY
+487 YPHY
-492 TVSWNYDYINNN
+492 SVSWNYNFIGNN

-509 LNISQTTNTNPAFF
+509 LNLSQTTNTNPAFF

-598 NPSTLINYSIPVNSK
+598 NPSTTINYSIPVNSK
-613 GFIPVKLIVYDE
+613 GFIQVKLIVYDE
-625 LGNVVAKLVDK
+625 LGNIVARLVDK
-636 TQPAGTYSVKF
+636 AEPAGTYSVKF
-647 PPGNKHLASGIY
+647 PPGNKHLASGVY
-659 YYQIIAGSY
+659 YYQIIAGDY
-668 NQTKNMVLIK
+668 IQTKNMILLK

>member
-1 MCIRINHFHF
+1 
-11 PNLINDAMKKL
+11 MKKL
-22 SIFYYLLIAILFAP
+22 SLLFPLLLVFLSAS
-36 NCFPQLNKGNLV
+36 NSFPQLDKINLV
-48 KYEKYQFQNYNK
+48 RSEKHQFQNNYK
-60 INKILYPGDS
+60 ISKILYPGDS
-70 SINITYYGL
+70 SINVTYYGL
-79 NLNIT
+79 NLTLT
-84 YSPNYLKGIA
+84 YSPSYLNGIA
-94 TISAKSTENGLTNF
+94 TINAKSTENGLTNF
-108 FLDLQDTM
+108 FLDLQDPLL
-116 HVDSVLLNGSQ
+116 VDSVFLNGSKIP
-127 VYFKHSLAKLE
+127 FIHSLAKLN
-138 ITLPR
+138 INLPQ
-143 SYNIGEQFSVI
+143 SYNYGEQFSLV
-154 IYYQGVPGSSGF
+154 IYYEGIPGSSGF
-166 GSFEFSS
+166 GSFEFGS
-173 HNNAPAIWSL
+173 HDNQPAIWSL

-227 VDNGDGTHTFKWK
+227 VDNGNGTHTFKWK

-250 SIAISNYTVYT
+250 SIAVSDYTVYT

-275 FYIYPEDFNSA
+275 FYVYPEDFNNA

-296 IAIFSKFYGPYPFLK
+296 IAVFSNFYGPYPFLK
-311 EKYGEAQFGWGG
+311 EKYGEAEFGWSG

-329 MTSLGGFDE
+329 ITSLGGFDD
-338 DLEAHELAHQWY
+338 DLEAHELSHQWY

-377 GAVSGLNSYN
+377 GAISGTNAYN
-387 LMMNSFMDN
+387 LMMTSFMN
-396 AKNAVGSIYVQNI
+396 SAKNAIGSVYVQNI
-409 SNVNSIFDYDR
+409 SDVNSIFDYNR

-441 YQLMKTYAS
+441 FQLMKTYAS
-450 DPKLAY
+450 DPKVAY
-456 RSAHTADFEL
+456 GAATTADFET

-473 STLGYFFNEWIYGV
+473 SSLSYFFNEWIHGEN
-487 GYPHY
+487 YPHY
-492 TVSWNYDYINNN
+492 SLRWNYNFISNN

-509 LNISQTTNTNPAFF
+509 LNLSQTSNTNPVFF
-523 TMPIQIQVKTS
+523 TMPIQIEVKTS

-542 FNNRQNQLISFNVK
+542 LNNQQNQLISFNVK

-598 NPSTLINYSIPVNSK
+598 NPSTTINYSIPVNSK

-625 LGNVVAKLVDK
+625 LGNIVAKLVD
-636 TQPAGTYSVKF
+636 QAEPAGTYTVKF
-647 PPGNKHLASGIY
+647 PPGKKHLASGVY
-659 YYQIIAGSY
+659 YYQIIAGNY
-668 NQTKNMVLIK
+668 IQTKNMILLK